1 MSIPPPRATA
11 APAPLATPRGNQNP
25 AGLRRA
31 AQDFEAQA
39 LGALLQPMFQGLDT
53 KAPFGGGAAE
63 GQWRPMLVDA
73 IAKDLAKAGGLGI
86 GEAVLRELTRL
97 AGQDPA
103 AQSHARQN
111 HGTQNGTTRSPTAT
125 PEGSSP

>member
-1 MSIPPPRATA
+1 MPDIAPVSSLTQPRPSQA
-11 APAPLATPRGNQNP
+11 A
-25 AGLRRA
+25 LRRA

-53 KAPFGGGAAE
+53 RAPFGGGAAE

-97 AGQDPA
+97 AGENP
-103 AQSHARQN
+103 SPS
-111 HGTQNGTTRSPTAT
+111 NGAPRP
-125 PEGSSP
+125 

>member
-1 MSIPPPRATA
+1 MNIAS
-11 APAPLATPRGNQNP
+11 APAPTPNLAAPRASQSP
-25 AGLRRA
+25 AALRRA

-39 LGALLQPMFQGLDT
+39 LAAMLQPMFQGLDT
-53 KAPFGGGAAE
+53 KAPFGGGQAE

-97 AGQDPA
+97 AGLPPEGLAPDGAPPA
-103 AQSHARQN
+103 GAS
-111 HGTQNGTTRSPTAT
+111 SPTSTERPT
-125 PEGSSP
+125 P